1 MQMVMVV
8 LIRKQT
14 VIVIQMHATFKFDL
28 NQSINPDLPLKQV
41 KHVGLEAWKNPESS
55 HILYCK
61 KATKVTTLVLCNN
74 LFNLK

>member
-8 LIRKQT
+8 LIRRQT
-14 VIVIQMHATFKFDL
+14 IVIQIHDTFKFDL
-28 NQSINPDLPLKQV
+28 NQSFNPDLPLKQV
-41 KHVGLEAWKNPESS
+41 KHIGLEGWKNPESF

-74 LFNLK
+74 